1 MQKSCQPQPVDPRDI
16 IDLTGDEDRVCDT
29 CGDVGLEHFLAFCNE
44 CNDGAEHIYCMRVK
58 MEELPED
65 GWTCEECMPREGTGK
80 LVQDKVEQPVAT
92 NRSKHLSENS
102 IDPESR
108 KSSKLKS
115 RSSYSMKSG
124 ISTPHLQVKRCQ
136 VPSEAQS
143 LEKASATMTNAGP
156 HILSGPCDDSP
167 LHKGFS
173 YKKFG
178 KVKMKSVNK
187 IMHFASQYCNSQE
200 KAMVPR
206 GYGEKSNVVTL
217 EDELGIEGRALETR
231 ERSSKVS
238 SPRDQSL
245 LSRHYMCKNLK
256 RNLEG
261 VIIDT
266 SCKKSFCDTKEMAA
280 SSNCSIDESPNLHS
294 QTETTRDE
302 CSLLESRS
310 PNLESGP
317 ATKDVC
323 LQKHNVNKYPALHD
337 DRNDTCSGVL
347 ANGRELHNPAMC
359 LQASSSGVTANRSEI
374 EIASD
379 ENLFSGTVSY
389 NLDHQG
395 SEQFNAGLQP
405 SNHNTHE
412 DLDIPNEKN
421 NEEPDTPNEK
431 NNEEPDTPNE
441 KNNDIQQAEHLIN
454 AATAQI
460 IHELCAGLALD
471 ERSCLRDLGVR
482 SSSQAFVYPKL
493 DHSWQG
499 KFLIQSIGEIATI
512 CDGIQAHLSTCAS
525 PKVIDV
531 VDRLPEMIILD
542 ELPRLT
548 MWPSQF
554 TEGQP
559 TEENIALY
567 FFAEDPRS
575 YRTCYKQLVDLMI
588 KNDLA
593 LKGNLD
599 GVELLIFPSN
609 ILPEKSQRKKWSSTL
624 NCGIQLGN
632 RVDEIPE
639 PDRTSGDTV
648 LLSGDSSNDNG
659 INEVVD
665 CEDVDLTL
673 SLWPEALDSVELQVA
688 RALVHLSKAKQ
699 Q

>member
-1 MQKSCQPQPVDPRDI
+1 
-16 IDLTGDEDRVCDT
+16 
-29 CGDVGLEHFLAFCNE
+29 
-44 CNDGAEHIYCMRVK
+44 
-58 MEELPED
+58 
-65 GWTCEECMPREGTGK
+65 
-80 LVQDKVEQPVAT
+80 
-92 NRSKHLSENS
+92 
-102 IDPESR
+102 
-108 KSSKLKS
+108 
-115 RSSYSMKSG
+115 
-124 ISTPHLQVKRCQ
+124 
-136 VPSEAQS
+136 
-143 LEKASATMTNAGP
+143 
-156 HILSGPCDDSP
+156 
-167 LHKGFS
+167 
-173 YKKFG
+173 
-178 KVKMKSVNK
+178 
-187 IMHFASQYCNSQE
+187 
-200 KAMVPR
+200 MVPR

-245 LSRHYMCKNLK
+245 LK
-256 RNLEG
+256 G

-280 SSNCSIDESPNLHS
+280 SSNCAIDESPNLHS

-323 LQKHNVNKYPALHD
+323 LQNKYLALHD

-347 ANGRELHNPAMC
+347 ANDRELHNPAI
-359 LQASSSGVTANRSEI
+359 QASSSGVTANRSEI
-374 EIASD
+374 EFATD
-379 ENLFSGTVSY
+379 ETYFL
-389 NLDHQG
+389 
-395 SEQFNAGLQP
+395 
-405 SNHNTHE
+405 
-412 DLDIPNEKN
+412 
-421 NEEPDTPNEK
+421 EPFLTILII
-431 NNEEPDTPNE
+431 

-482 SSSQAFVYPKL
+482 SSSQAFVYPKP

-499 KFLIQSIGEIATI
+499 KFLIQGIGEIATI

-525 PKVIDV
+525 PK
-531 VDRLPEMIILD
+531 MIILD

-567 FFAEDPRS
+567 FLQ
-575 YRTCYKQLVDLMI
+575 KILV
-588 KNDLA
+588 
-593 LKGNLD
+593 GNLD

-609 ILPEKSQRKKWSSTL
+609 ILPEKSQRWNDMLFLWGVFKGRKENNSASTSTQFSAAFICIL
-624 NCGIQLGN
+624 FRHRLVMKLVFARN

-639 PDRTSGDTV
+639 PDRTSGDRV
-648 LLSGDSSNDNG
+648 LLSGHSSNDNG

-665 CEDVDLTL
+665 SEVVDLTL